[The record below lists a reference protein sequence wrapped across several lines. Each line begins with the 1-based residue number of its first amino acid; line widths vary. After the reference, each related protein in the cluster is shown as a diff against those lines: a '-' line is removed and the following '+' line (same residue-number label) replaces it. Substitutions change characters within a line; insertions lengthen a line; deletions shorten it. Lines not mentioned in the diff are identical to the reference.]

1 MCINSNDG
9 AVLEVEKSQVSM
21 LIDMHPMVVKNSNRH
36 MKYNTTGNKK
46 RVLIQSQTK
55 VGREVGGGGKLR
67 GGEGEGDVKKSG
79 ESGHRSRYLSHAKRA
94 LYHLS

>member
-21 LIDMHPMVVKNSNRH
+21 LIDMHPMVIKNSDRH

-46 RVLIQSQTK
+46 HVLIQSQTK

-67 GGEGEGDVKKSG
+67 GGEGEVKKSG
-79 ESGHRSRYLSHAKRA
+79 ESGQRSRYLSHAKQA